1 MSSMYQ
7 RPAFTE
13 EPENQLSAVEMKN
26 AGLAFAPGLGMTAVT
41 STHV

>member
-26 AGLAFAPGLGMTAVT
+26 AGLAFAPGLGMTAVS
-41 STHV
+41 STYV

>member
-13 EPENQLSAVEMKN
+13 EPENQLSAVELFY
-26 AGLAFAPGLGMTAVT
+26 GLLCFAPGLGI
-41 STHV
+41 